1 MRTAAVRDG
10 DEWVVNGQ
18 KVWTSLAHV
27 ARWAI
32 LLARTDPDVPKHR
45 GLTLFVVDM
54 EDAGV
59 DVRPLRTMDGMRHF
73 NEVFLT
79 DVRVPDA
86 HRLGDVGEG
95 WRLSQY
101 LLSTEREGITEHESL
116 VPWLLQ
122 VWRTRGDLRHDRG
135 GVPRPRGIRLRR
147 QRGLPAA
154 DAARENT
161 RRVERVLI
169 PSRR

>member
-1 MRTAAVRDG
+1 M
-10 DEWVVNGQ
+10 
-18 KVWTSLAHV
+18 

-32 LLARTDPDVPKHR
+32 LLARTDPEVPKHR

-79 DVRVPDA
+79 NVRVPDT

-101 LLSTEREGITEHESL
+101 LLSNEREGVTDHESL
-116 VPWLLQ
+116 VPWLLE
-122 VWRTRGDLRHDRG
+122 VWRDARPGRRRRRRCTATASHRPSSPTRCR
-135 GVPRPRGIRLRR
+135 
-147 QRGLPAA
+147 AC
-154 DAARENT
+154 
-161 RRVERVLI
+161 
-169 PSRR
+169 